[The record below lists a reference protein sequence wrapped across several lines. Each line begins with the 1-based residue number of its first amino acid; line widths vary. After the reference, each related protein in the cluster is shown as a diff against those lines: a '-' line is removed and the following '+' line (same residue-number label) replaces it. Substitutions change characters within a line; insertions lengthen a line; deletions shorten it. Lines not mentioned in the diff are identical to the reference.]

1 MESQCHLVFPKLG
14 IQMQSWGSPPGLRGS
29 PWTRSSPVKSRF
41 IQTQQ
46 ADVGVGCGPGGP
58 PHQECRLSSFGKTKW
73 HSIRGIVS
81 ISRQINFEELPERA
95 CHNFVFS
102 SFCLSYVY
110 LPPQPPSRG
119 LCAIPVVHWWP
130 APK

>member
-1 MESQCHLVFPKLG
+1 MSLSFPETG
-14 IQMQSWGSPPGLRGS
+14 DPDTVVGQT
-29 PWTRSSPVKSRF
+29 PWSARVPLDPLLAREIRF
-41 IQTQQ
+41 IPTQQ
-46 ADVGVGCGPGGP
+46 ADVGVGCVLGGP

-119 LCAIPVVHWWP
+119 QA
-130 APK
+130 AR

>member
-1 MESQCHLVFPKLG
+1 MPLSFPKTG
-14 IQMQSWGSPPGLRGS
+14 DPDAVVGQT
-29 PWTRSSPVKSRF
+29 PWSARVPLDPLLASEIRF

-46 ADVGVGCGPGGP
+46 TDVGVGCGPGGP

-81 ISRQINFEELPERA
+81 ISRQINFGELPERA

-119 LCAIPVVHWWP
+119 LCAIPVVHWL
-130 APK
+130 AALK